1 MAESA
6 TDPGPCWRPTS
17 LEDRETIAMTF
28 IEAMDQLVLRGGFH
42 PAEVLAEILEV
53 AHGEA
58 TYLVE
63 VHADTREV
71 AAWAG
76 NVREALDTL
85 DRDTPCRIVRT
96 WALQGDAT

>member
-1 MAESA
+1 MAESPI
-6 TDPGPCWRPTS
+6 DKGPCWRPTS
-17 LEDRETIAMTF
+17 LEDRENIDMTF

-58 TYLVE
+58 THLAE
-63 VHADTREV
+63 VHTDTREV
-71 AAWAG
+71 AAWAS
-76 NVREALDTL
+76 NVRDALDTL
-85 DRDTPCRIVRT
+85 DRDTPYRIVRT